1 MSKKYLT
8 RTMKCFLLLSLVYSL
23 VLFSQC
29 SDNDN
34 DQNITDKLDDGK
46 VKEDGASDKTNTEFT
61 NMNAD
66 TILYDG
72 LIREYLLYVPEI
84 YDGSFEVPLMLN
96 FHGNGSSASSHME
109 YADMRNLADSNNF
122 ILVYPQG
129 AILNG
134 SSHWNNALES
144 STNKSS
150 TKDFEFTNALIN
162 KLTINYNI
170 DSSRI
175 YACGFSNGAD
185 FTFALACYNS
195 DKIAA
200 IGAVSGLMYQET
212 IDNCNPLHPTAVIEF
227 HGTSD
232 SYRPYEGI
240 TDYYASVEDMLNH
253 WTSFNHTSKD
263 PLINSI
269 TDNGTLIEYY
279 AYNDGDSGTS
289 VEHYKVVEGDHVWFD
304 LSYEQANT
312 SEIIWNFVSKYD
324 LNGLR

>member
-46 VKEDGASDKTNTEFT
+46 VKEDGDSDKTNTEFT

-72 LIREYLLYVPEI
+72 LIREYLLYVPEV

-253 WTSFNHTSKD
+253 WTSFNHTSID

>member
-1 MSKKYLT
+1 
-8 RTMKCFLLLSLVYSL
+8 MKCFLLLSLVYSL

-29 SDNDN
+29 NDNDN

-46 VKEDGASDKTNTEFT
+46 VKEDGDSDKTNTEFT

-66 TILYDG
+66 TILHDG
-72 LIREYLLYVPEI
+72 LIREYLLYVPEV

-109 YADMRNLADSNNF
+109 YADMRNLADSDNF

>member
-1 MSKKYLT
+1 MSKKYLI

-29 SDNDN
+29 NDNDD

-46 VKEDGASDKTNTEFT
+46 VKEDGDSDKTNTEFT

-66 TILYDG
+66 TILHDG
-72 LIREYLLYVPEI
+72 LIREYLLYVPDV

-129 AILNG
+129 TILDG

-200 IGAVSGLMYQET
+200 IGAVSGLMYEET

-232 SYRPYEGI
+232 YYRPYEGI

-253 WTSFNHTSKD
+253 WTSFNHTSID

-304 LSYEQANT
+304 LSYEEANT

-324 LNGLR
+324 INGLR

>member
-1 MSKKYLT
+1 MSKKYLI

-29 SDNDN
+29 NDNDN

-46 VKEDGASDKTNTEFT
+46 VKEDGDSDKTNTEFT

-66 TILYDG
+66 TILHDG
-72 LIREYLLYVPEI
+72 LIREYLLYVPDV

-129 AILNG
+129 TILDG

-253 WTSFNHTSKD
+253 WTSFNHTSID
-263 PLINSI
+263 PYINSI

-304 LSYEQANT
+304 LSYEEANT

-324 LNGLR
+324 INGLR

>member
-1 MSKKYLT
+1 
-8 RTMKCFLLLSLVYSL
+8 MKCFLLLSLVYSL
-23 VLFSQC
+23 VLFTQC

-46 VKEDGASDKTNTEFT
+46 VKEDGDSDKTNTEFT

-66 TILYDG
+66 TILHDG
-72 LIREYLLYVPEI
+72 LIREYLLYVPEV

-109 YADMRNLADSNNF
+109 YADMRNLADSDNF

-134 SSHWNNALES
+134 SSHWNNALETPS
-144 STNKSS
+144 NKSS

>member
-1 MSKKYLT
+1 
-8 RTMKCFLLLSLVYSL
+8 
-23 VLFSQC
+23 
-29 SDNDN
+29 
-34 DQNITDKLDDGK
+34 
-46 VKEDGASDKTNTEFT
+46 
-61 NMNAD
+61 
-66 TILYDG
+66 
-72 LIREYLLYVPEI
+72 EI

-134 SSHWNNALES
+134 SSHWNNALETPS
-144 STNKSS
+144 NKSS

-232 SYRPYEGI
+232 FDRPYDGI
-240 TDYYASVEDMLNH
+240 SDYYASVEDMLNH
-253 WTSFNHTSKD
+253 WTSFNHTTKD
-263 PLINSI
+263 PLTNSI
-269 TDNGTLIEYY
+269 TDNGILIEYY
-279 AYNDGDSGTS
+279 AYHDGDSGTS
-289 VEHYKVVEGDHVWFD
+289 VEHYKVVGGDHVWFD
-304 LSYEQANT
+304 LSYEGANT
-312 SEIIWNFVSKYD
+312 SQLIWDFVSKYD

>member
-1 MSKKYLT
+1 
-8 RTMKCFLLLSLVYSL
+8 MKCFLLLSLVYSL

-29 SDNDN
+29 NDNDN

-46 VKEDGASDKTNTEFT
+46 VKEDWDSDKTNTEFT

-66 TILYDG
+66 TILHDG
-72 LIREYLLYVPEI
+72 LIREYLLYVPDV

-129 AILNG
+129 TILDG

-195 DKIAA
+195 NKIAA
-200 IGAVSGLMYQET
+200 IGAVSGLMYEET

-253 WTSFNHTSKD
+253 WTSFNHTSID

-304 LSYEQANT
+304 LSYEEANT

-324 LNGLR
+324 INGLR

>member
-1 MSKKYLT
+1 
-8 RTMKCFLLLSLVYSL
+8 MKCFLLLSLVYSL

-29 SDNDN
+29 NDNDN

-46 VKEDGASDKTNTEFT
+46 VKEDGDSDKTNSEFT

-66 TILYDG
+66 TILHDG
-72 LIREYLLYVPEI
+72 LIREYLLYVPEV

>member
-46 VKEDGASDKTNTEFT
+46 VKEDGDSDKTNTEFT

-66 TILYDG
+66 TILHDG
-72 LIREYLLYVPEI
+72 LIREYLLYVPEV

-253 WTSFNHTSKD
+253 WTSFNHTSID